1 MIRFYTEAVAQMSS
15 VKSVFLENLQ
25 TLQESTCARV
35 SLFNKEHLSLQS
47 TSGCCFFLHPLKMLE
62 NQLLSEGMEM
72 KHWPEMGQYIRST
85 F

>member
-1 MIRFYTEAVAQMSS
+1 MIRFYTEAVAQMCS

-47 TSGCCFFLHPLKMLE
+47 TSGCCFFLHP
-62 NQLLSEGMEM
+62 
-72 KHWPEMGQYIRST
+72 
-85 F
+85 